1 MIPRIDIDITEPG
14 SYEYRVSYE
23 SEPLFE
29 EQGFGSILSALVS
42 AVEGL
47 APDIRAAEV
56 ACAGIVSGTYSS
68 IFNASPLLVV
78 WHEWEDKKRLA
89 ADAARPSRRAAT

>member
-23 SEPLFE
+23 QEPLFE
-29 EQGFGSILSALVS
+29 EAGFSSILSALVS

-56 ACAGIVSGTYSS
+56 ACAGIVSGTY
-68 IFNASPLLVV
+68 PL
-78 WHEWEDKKRLA
+78 EGLA
-89 ADAARPSRRAAT
+89 LNPQQIAEHAAHTTAAVLEALGKQEF